1 MKKTQYFLVYFNNKR
16 PLRKGLLVKFASD
29 RLNLDTVI
37 ICSDMR
43 AGERMV
49 AGLDDLGGE
58 GVLDILFDQAA
69 QVSRAVLN
77 REGFVGEVIHERIV
91 PAQADTAYGNRI
103 LELTEQDTAD
113 LAEVLLGELI
123 EGDDLV
129 DTV

>member
-1 MKKTQYFLVYFNNKR
+1 MRWYSL
-16 PLRKGLLVKFASD
+16 D

-37 ICSDMR
+37 ICGDVC
-43 AGERMV
+43 AGERSI
-49 AGLDDLGGE
+49 ARLNDLGGE
-58 GVLDILFDQAA
+58 CVLDILFDQAA

-77 REGFVGEVIHERIV
+77 LEGFMRQIIYQRIV

-123 EGDDLV
+123 ESDDLV

>member
-1 MKKTQYFLVYFNNKR
+1 
-16 PLRKGLLVKFASD
+16 LVKFASD

-58 GVLDILFDQAA
+58 CVLDILFDQAA

-77 REGFVGEVIHERIV
+77 REGFMGEVIHQRIV

-123 EGDDLV
+123 EGNNLV

>member
-77 REGFVGEVIHERIV
+77 REGFMGEVIHERIV